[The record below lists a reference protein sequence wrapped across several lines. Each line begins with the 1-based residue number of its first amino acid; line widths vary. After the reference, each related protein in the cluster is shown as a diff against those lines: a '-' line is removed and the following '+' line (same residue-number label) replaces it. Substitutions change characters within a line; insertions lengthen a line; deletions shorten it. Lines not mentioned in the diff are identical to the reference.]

1 MAISAQSFEVR
12 LQRFFGWCISPSPR
26 GRVWRGA
33 LAALLLG
40 IIVGFYNYPAAWDRS
55 MDFLNPK
62 LAGIGLSRLS
72 LPHFW
77 NRPFRLG
84 LDLAGGTHLVY
95 EADMKQIPDSDRKD
109 SLEGVRNVIERRVNA
124 FGVAEPVVQTNRT
137 ANSWRLVVELAG
149 IKDVNEA
156 IRKIGETPVLEFREP
171 NSEPS
176 RPLTA
181 EEERGMNEYNHAA
194 LAKAKEALKKVLV
207 PKSDFASLAK
217 EFSEDTG
224 SARAGGDLGWI
235 RRGQTVAPF
244 EKAIFETLK
253 AGEISRV
260 LVDTQFGHHIIQK
273 IEQRTVQEEGSS
285 LDEVHVAHILIK
297 VKRPADIVPPEP
309 WKGTGLTGK
318 QLKRA
323 VLTFDQTTGAP
334 LVSLQFNE
342 EGAKLFEQITAR
354 LVNQPV
360 AIFIDGAPIQ
370 IATVQQK
377 ITGGQAVITGISDAN
392 EARLR
397 VRQLNAGALP
407 VPINLIAQE
416 TVGAALGGESV
427 NASLIAGLVGFALV
441 ALFMILYYR
450 MPGAIAVLALC
461 VYVGVVLALF
471 KLIPVTL
478 SLAGIAGFVLSIGM
492 AVDANVL
499 IFERLKEELKLG
511 KPVGQALDEG
521 FARAW
526 TSIRDGNLTTLIAAA
541 VLFWFSSS
549 VIKGFALT
557 LAVGVVVSMLSAI
570 TISRSF
576 LRLVLPWFR
585 SKWWYGV

>member
-1 MAISAQSFEVR
+1 MAISAQSFENR
-12 LQRFFGWCISPSPR
+12 LRRTLSWIVSPPPR
-26 GRVWRGA
+26 GRVWRAA

-40 IIVGFYNYPAAWDRS
+40 VAAGFFNYPAAWDRGA
-55 MDFLNPK
+55 DFLNPK
-62 LAGIGLSRLS
+62 FAGIGLSRLS

-95 EADMKQIPDSDRKD
+95 EADMKQILDADRKD
-109 SLEGVRNVIERRVNA
+109 ALEGVRNVIERRVNA

-149 IKDVNEA
+149 IKNVSEA
-156 IRKIGETPVLEFREP
+156 IRKIGETPVLEFLEP
-171 NSEPS
+171 NTEPS
-176 RPLTA
+176 RPLTP
-181 EEERGMNEYNHAA
+181 EEEREMNEFNRIQKSKAGDALKKA
-194 LAKAKEALKKVLV
+194 LAKNA
-207 PKSDFASLAK
+207 DFAALAK

-224 SARAGGDLGWI
+224 SARAGGDLGWL
-235 RRGQTVAPF
+235 RRGQTVESF
-244 EKAIFETLK
+244 DKAIFDTLK
-253 AGEISRV
+253 AGEISRT
-260 LVDTQFGHHIIQK
+260 LVETQFGYHVIQK
-273 IEQRTVQEEGSS
+273 IEQRTVQEEGASI
-285 LDEVHVAHILIK
+285 DEVHAAHILIK
-297 VKRPADIVPPEP
+297 TKRPSDIVPPEP

-323 VLTFDQTTGAP
+323 ALTFDQTTGAP
-334 LVSLQFNE
+334 LISLQFND
-342 EGAKLFEQITAR
+342 EGAKLFEEITGR
-354 LVNQPV
+354 LVNQPI
-360 AIFIDGAPIQ
+360 AIFIDGSPIQ

-377 ITGGQAVITGISDAN
+377 ITGGQAVITGISDVN

-427 NASLIAGLVGFALV
+427 NASLIAGLIGFALV
-441 ALFMILYYR
+441 ALFMMLYYR
-450 MPGAIAVLALC
+450 MPGAIAVLSLC

-511 KPVGQALDEG
+511 KPAGQALDEG

-557 LAVGVVVSMLSAI
+557 LAVGVIVSMFSALVV
-570 TISRSF
+570 SRSF
-576 LRLVLPWFR
+576 LRLALPWF
-585 SKWWYGV
+585 KKTWWYGV